1 VAAAV
6 EVVAAVERLSPAAAE
21 AAVER
26 PSSAVAEAA
35 VETLPAEVA
44 QEAVEMPKL
53 EVAEAAEA
61 TLLAMTLLAMTRSA
75 AGVVAPR
82 TRAMRSMAAT
92 GAPRQSIRW
101 PVARPPPVTRP
112 PSPGCDRGVVRL
124 RLRP

>member
-1 VAAAV
+1 LAAA
-6 EVVAAVERLSPAAAE
+6 VVAAVERLSPAAAE

-53 EVAEAAEA
+53 ERAAVAEA
-61 TLLAMTLLAMTRSA
+61 TLLAMTRSA
-75 AGVVAPR
+75 AGVAAPR

-124 RLRP
+124 RLRL